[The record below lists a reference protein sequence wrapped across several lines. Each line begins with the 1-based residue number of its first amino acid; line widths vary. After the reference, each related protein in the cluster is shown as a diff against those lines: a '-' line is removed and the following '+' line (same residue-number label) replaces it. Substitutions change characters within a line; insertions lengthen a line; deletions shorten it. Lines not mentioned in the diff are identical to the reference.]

1 MVVFHCDLRIRYREL
16 GIKMSSCFFSSEKED
31 VDRETPS
38 STVNM
43 EYLDQLGMATL
54 ESEEVC
60 HNLIGELNRQLEG
73 SPDDP
78 LFLWRLSRGLVH
90 LSMHCE
96 QKGELEEEKQ
106 LLIKGSVLS
115 RGTVVCGEN

>member
-1 MVVFHCDLRIRYREL
+1 M
-16 GIKMSSCFFSSEKED
+16 
-31 VDRETPS
+31 DRETPS

-43 EYLDQLGMATL
+43 EYLDELGKATL